1 MSGENRP
8 MSMATMQRMPNYLS
22 FLKIK
27 RKEGIE
33 NITTITIADEM
44 NLNAMVVKK
53 DLQAASTVE
62 GRPNVGF
69 NIGQLIVDVEKFLG
83 YDNTKDAILAGA
95 GQLGKVL
102 LSYKGFENYGLN
114 IVAAFDNNKKIVN
127 TEINGKK
134 IINIDKLA
142 GIVKKLSV
150 HLGIITVPKENA
162 QEVCDLMVSAGI
174 KAIWN
179 FAPLHLIVPKNV
191 VLMNEDLAA
200 TLAILSNK
208 LKELLKS
215 EEIL

>member
-1 MSGENRP
+1 MRGVNKA

-22 FLKIK
+22 YLKSK
-27 RKEGIE
+27 KKEGIE
-33 NITTITIADEM
+33 NITTVIIADDM

-62 GRPNVGF
+62 GKPNVGF
-69 NIGQLIVDVEKFLG
+69 NIEQLIIDVGKFLG
-83 YDNTKDAILAGA
+83 YDNTKDAILVGA

-102 LSYKGFENYGLN
+102 LSYKGFYNYGLN
-114 IVAAFDNNKKIVN
+114 IVAAFDNNKKIVD

-134 IINIDKLA
+134 IFDTNKLTDL
-142 GIVKKLSV
+142 VKRMSV
-150 HLGIITVPKENA
+150 RLGIITVPKDNA
-162 QEVCDLMVSAGI
+162 QEVCDLMVSSGI

-179 FAPLHLIVPKNV
+179 FAPSHLIVPKNV

-200 TLAILSNK
+200 SLAILSNK